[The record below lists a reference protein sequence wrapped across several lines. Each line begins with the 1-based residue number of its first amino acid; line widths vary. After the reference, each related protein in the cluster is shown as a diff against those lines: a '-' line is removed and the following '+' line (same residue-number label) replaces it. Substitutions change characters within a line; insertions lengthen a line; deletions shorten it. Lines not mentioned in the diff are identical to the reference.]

1 MTIKPRKVLLACE
14 ESGRVT
20 KAMREREREI
30 QAWSCDLLPTRGNP
44 DWHIQGDA
52 IEVMNSERWD
62 MVIAFPPCDHLCVSG
77 ARWFKEKQ
85 ADGRQQQGIDFFV
98 EFVHYAEKVNPSVRM
113 AIENP
118 VGIMSR
124 LYRQPNQII
133 QPYMFGENASKKTCL
148 WLFNLPL
155 LKGTKH
161 FPSVNGRWANQAPC
175 GADKTPPGPNRSRDR
190 AVTYQGIADAM
201 ARQWGDLL

>member
-1 MTIKPRKVLLACE
+1 MNFKPRRVLIACE

-20 KAMREREREI
+20 SALREREI
-30 QAWSCDLLPTRGNP
+30 QAWSCDLLPTRGNVA
-44 DWHIQGDA
+44 WHIQDDA
-52 IEVMNSERWD
+52 IKVLHSELWD
-62 MVIAFPPCDHLCVSG
+62 MVLAFPPCDHLCVSG

-85 ADGRQQQGIDFFV
+85 ADGRQQQGINFFM
-98 EFVHYAEKVNPSVRM
+98 EFVHYAEVIHPMVRM

-133 QPYMFGENASKKTCL
+133 HPYMFGENASKKTCL

-155 LKGTKH
+155 LKRTKH
-161 FPSVNGRWANQAPC
+161 FPSVKGRWGNQAPC
-175 GADKTPPGPNRSRDR
+175 GADKTAPGPNRSRDR
-190 AVTYQGIADAM
+190 ATTYQGIADAI
-201 ARQWGDLL
+201 AEQWGGLL